1 VTADWLSCFVAQA
14 LLRHWLFGARLESA
28 LLPMTGVAFILYNF
42 YMVADPAT
50 TPSGTRAQVI
60 FGGAVAF
67 TYGLLLVLHIVFDLF
82 FALSIVCAGRGLAIA
97 IQGLKPKQRT
107 PHPTRCAL

>member
-1 VTADWLSCFVAQA
+1 MA
-14 LLRHWLFGARLESA
+14 GAIYYLY
-28 LLPMTGVAFILYNF
+28 GVR
-42 YMVADPAT
+42 PAT

-82 FALSIVCAGRGLAIA
+82 FALRIVCAGRGLAMA
-97 IQGLKPKQRT
+97 IRARLADRAAACQ
-107 PHPTRCAL
+107 ALPEPAVAVAQ